1 MPYKLLSICVAIFI
15 PFIIILSF
23 LGYAKF
29 VFKILSP
36 VLAIMLGL
44 MMWLKGG
51 SLIWIFILP
60 IVSYVVYLRLNYV
73 MTNEKLK
80 KE

>member
-1 MPYKLLSICVAIFI
+1 MHCDVATFMT
-15 PFIIILSF
+15 SNCEQT

-60 IVSYVVYLRLNYV
+60 IVSYAVYLRLNHV